1 MTKNWI
7 KRRREQLDINQEELA
22 TRLQLSGFAVT
33 RASVSHWE
41 VGRNQPPFDDA
52 QFRQALAN
60 ALKLS
65 VPEMLHLAGYEVAEE
80 DQSDDELRAVSIMK
94 QLTPARRK
102 LAVGILEQLLREGQG
117 ER

>member
-22 TRLQLSGFAVT
+22 ARLQLSGFAAT
-33 RASVSHWE
+33 RASISHWE
-41 VGRNQPPFDDA
+41 VGRNQPPIDDA

-65 VPEMLHLAGYEVAEE
+65 VADMLQMAGYEVARE
-80 DQSDDELRAVSIMK
+80 DQTEDEIRVVSIIK

-102 LAVGILEQLLREGQG
+102 LAIGLLEQLLKEG
-117 ER
+117 